1 MDRGTWQ
8 AMVHMVAKSRTQ
20 LKRLGTRACMV
31 VYVCVCV
38 CVCVCV
44 QIYINTYIYKVFF
57 TDLPHAVNASIS

>member
-20 LKRLGTRACMV
+20 LKRLGTHACMV

-38 CVCVCV
+38 CVCTNIYKH
-44 QIYINTYIYKVFF
+44 IYI
-57 TDLPHAVNASIS
+57 

>member
-38 CVCVCV
+38 CVCVCTNIYKH
-44 QIYINTYIYKVFF
+44 IYI
-57 TDLPHAVNASIS
+57 